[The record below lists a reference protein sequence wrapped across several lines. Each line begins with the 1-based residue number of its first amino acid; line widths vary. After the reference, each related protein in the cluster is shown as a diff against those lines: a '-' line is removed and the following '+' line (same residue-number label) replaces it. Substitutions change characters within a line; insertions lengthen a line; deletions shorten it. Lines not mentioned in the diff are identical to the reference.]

1 MRSSR
6 GSHEGAW
13 IWGRRSTLRPA
24 WLPGCGENH
33 FVPGVSGLSSAAEL
47 GTATRRKPPRRAR
60 RGHAGRAQAGR
71 GARAPGRPSA
81 ARLPGAPRL
90 AAGVWAPRPLPALRL
105 YCHLPQLFFPRLACC
120 CGQALISF
128 VLFSLKKKN
137 HYMFFKLE
145 ENSGIRRLESGKQRR
160 AARETAPR
168 PQADDGHL
176 CDAARTSAAVP
187 PGGKHP
193 AAPSDAGDS
202 SSACG
207 QTADARR
214 PPTRRAARARFP
226 RPVMSPSPGIGPGRR
241 ASPGRRRQVAQA
253 LLRRGASAAPL
264 DVQPPN
270 VSSHDRSVSERGR
283 MAPGVGQLALDRPAA
298 GIGDHRPMRRGAS
311 PRRGRGRV
319 THGPGRCSPQG

>member
-13 IWGRRSTLRPA
+13 IWGRQSTLWPA

-33 FVPGVSGLSSAAEL
+33 FLPRVSDLPSAAEL

-105 YCHLPQLFFPRLACC
+105 CCHLPQLFFPRLACC
-120 CGQALISF
+120 YGGQALISF
-128 VLFSLKKKN
+128 VPFSLKKKN

-168 PQADDGHL
+168 PQADDGHCATRPGPRRL
-176 CDAARTSAAVP
+176 CRLEGNTE
-187 PGGKHP
+187 
-193 AAPSDAGDS
+193 
-202 SSACG
+202 
-207 QTADARR
+207 RR
-214 PPTRRAARARFP
+214 RVTLATARARADRRQTRDAPHAAGSPRAVSTSRDVAVPGHRP
-226 RPVMSPSPGIGPGRR
+226 RPQG
-241 ASPGRRRQVAQA
+241 
-253 LLRRGASAAPL
+253 LTWAP
-264 DVQPPN
+264 PTGG
-270 VSSHDRSVSERGR
+270 S
-283 MAPGVGQLALDRPAA
+283 
-298 GIGDHRPMRRGAS
+298 GAS
-311 PRRGRGRV
+311 PPWGVSCPSGRPAPERQQPRPERLRTRPHAPGGGAARP
-319 THGPGRCSPQG
+319 GPTGCQHR

>member
-13 IWGRRSTLRPA
+13 IWGGRSTLRPA

-33 FVPGVSGLSSAAEL
+33 FVPGVSDLSSAAEL
-47 GTATRRKPPRRAR
+47 GTATRRKLPRRAQ

-105 YCHLPQLFFPRLACC
+105 CCHLPQLFFPRLACC
-120 CGQALISF
+120 YGQALISF
-128 VLFSLKKKN
+128 VPFSLKKKN
-137 HYMFFKLE
+137 HYMFFKL

-187 PGGKHP
+187 PGGKHR

-214 PPTRRAARARFP
+214 PPDAAGSPRAVSTSRDVAVPGHRP
-226 RPVMSPSPGIGPGRR
+226 RPQG
-241 ASPGRRRQVAQA
+241 
-253 LLRRGASAAPL
+253 LTWAP
-264 DVQPPN
+264 PTGG
-270 VSSHDRSVSERGR
+270 S
-283 MAPGVGQLALDRPAA
+283 
-298 GIGDHRPMRRGAS
+298 GAS
-311 PRRGRGRV
+311 PPWGVSCPSGRPAPERQQPRPERLR
-319 THGPGRCSPQG
+319 TRPHGPGGGAARPGPTGCRHR

>member
-33 FVPGVSGLSSAAEL
+33 FVPRVSDLSSAAEL

-60 RGHAGRAQAGR
+60 R

-90 AAGVWAPRPLPALRL
+90 AAGIWAPRPLPALRL
-105 YCHLPQLFFPRLACC
+105 CCHLPPLFFPRLACC
-120 CGQALISF
+120 YGQALISF
-128 VLFSLKKKN
+128 VPFSLKKKSL
-137 HYMFFKLE
+137 YVFQIGGE
-145 ENSGIRRLESGKQRR
+145 QRNSETRKWEAEASCSGNGPSTAGRRRS
-160 AARETAPR
+160 
-168 PQADDGHL
+168 L

-187 PGGKHP
+187 PGGKHR

-283 MAPGVGQLALDRPAA
+283 MPPGVGQLALDRPAA